1 MPKFESVHPDGNMDI
16 VAILLVVLV
25 PDSVV
30 VTGAVAVAFCY
41 IPTVGL
47 CVRSNHR
54 VNFSVF
60 KGITRELEAMSLV
73 VDGVDIFVTSPESAF
88 IGSADS
94 HASPLEALG
103 LFGASAIF
111 NIMDTMFRSVCSD
124 PSNLFSIAVSIIAYS
139 IVFGVDDFKLDIFG
153 DIHIC
158 GTRTWSL
165 ANVSNSGPELAI
177 CVFSLIWA
185 WAMLPVESAMIIR

>member
-1 MPKFESVHPDGNMDI
+1 VGPDGNIDI
-16 VAILLVVLV
+16 VAICVSVLV
-25 PDSVV
+25 PDSVIE
-30 VTGAVAVAFCY
+30 TGAVAAAF
-41 IPTVGL
+41 PWSKTVISSFL
-47 CVRSNHR
+47 CKCLIDLAVRDDCTS
-54 VNFSVF
+54 
-60 KGITRELEAMSLV
+60 ELNAMSIF
-73 VDGVDIFVTSPESAF
+73 DGMDYFVASPGSAF
-88 IGSADS
+88 NGSADS

>member
-1 MPKFESVHPDGNMDI
+1 LPKFESVHPDGNMDI

-73 VDGVDIFVTSPESAF
+73 VDGVDIFVTTPGSAF
-88 IGSADS
+88 NGSADFQI
-94 HASPLEALG
+94 SPVSALG
-103 LFGASAIF
+103 LLGTFAIM
-111 NIMDTMFRSVCSD
+111 NSDTMSLSGSSEVINS
-124 PSNLFSIAVSIIAYS
+124 FSFTVSIIAYS
-139 IVFGVDDFKLDIFG
+139 LVFGVDGVELDIFG

-158 GTRTWSL
+158 GTRAWSL

-177 CVFSLIWA
+177 CVFSLVWA